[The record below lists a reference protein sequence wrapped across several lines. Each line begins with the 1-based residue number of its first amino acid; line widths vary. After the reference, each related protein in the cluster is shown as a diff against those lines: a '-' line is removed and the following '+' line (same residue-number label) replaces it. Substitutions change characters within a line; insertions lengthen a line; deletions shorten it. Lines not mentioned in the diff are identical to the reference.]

1 VGTAQFNI
9 ATSDYPEDKK
19 LRAWATACSTGKEAY
34 SLAMIVMDVLE
45 TVKLKGRFQLQ
56 IFATDLDEN
65 VISVA
70 REGHYPSS
78 IKSDISPQQLNRYFI
93 KNKNGYRIKKQIRD
107 TAIFAPQNIIMDP
120 PFTKLDIIT
129 CRNLLIYLGPELQ
142 RC

>member
-1 VGTAQFNI
+1 
-9 ATSDYPEDKK
+9 
-19 LRAWATACSTGKEAY
+19 
-34 SLAMIVMDVLE
+34 MDVLE

-107 TAIFAPQNIIMDP
+107 MAIFAPQNIIMDP